1 MEKDLVCTRLEE
13 AAHSTPHLLC
23 EFKSQ
28 MPTLA
33 PITASYAAKIAFMV
47 ELATHLHTYGT
58 TAPRLEGAIISVAER
73 LGVDCEPWCN
83 PTGMILTFSDPER
96 PPGESD
102 ISRVIR
108 IPPGEINL
116 GKLCEVDQIAED
128 VVAGRLGLSDG
139 HAALRALGRKPGR
152 RHQWLYILAYGLVA
166 AGVSGL
172 VRLPWLEI
180 GVSGVI
186 GLLVGALHVIAS
198 TRPRL
203 KEAEDALVAA
213 MATTLA
219 VLTAALIA
227 PLNLTAVIIASLIAL
242 MPGMALTN
250 AFSELAAQHLVS
262 GTARISGAISTLLKL
277 TVGVMVALAALQM
290 MGIQP
295 HIRAGQAPYDWL
307 EWAAVPCTALAFA
320 VLFRTALR
328 DYPSVMLA
336 AVAGYLIARVAGMAW
351 GSAAGVFLS
360 ALVTTTVGNGYA
372 RWCNRPGALIRVPG
386 IIMLVPGS
394 MSMRSLLS
402 SFQQQ
407 SMQAGQDAAIMVLN
421 VLLALIAGLLIGNL
435 VLPARRNL

>member
-1 MEKDLVCTRLEE
+1 MHLIDCHHMPFNTTY
-13 AAHSTPHLLC
+13 TPA
-23 EFKSQ
+23 S
-28 MPTLA
+28 MSTLA

-108 IPPGEINL
+108 VPPGEINL

-128 VVAGRLGLSDG
+128 VVVGRLGLTDG
-139 HAALRALGRKPGR
+139 YAALRALERKSGR
-152 RHQWLYILAYGLVA
+152 RSQGLHVLAYGLV
-166 AGVSGL
+166 GVGVTGLMRLSWLDIGMSGT
-172 VRLPWLEI
+172 
-180 GVSGVI
+180 I
-186 GLLVGALHVIAS
+186 GLLVGVLHIFAAN
-198 TRPRL
+198 RPRL
-203 KEAEDALVAA
+203 KEAEDAVAA
-213 MATTLA
+213 AIATTVA
-219 VLTAALIA
+219 VLIAALIV
-227 PLNLTAVIIASLIAL
+227 PLNVTTVIIASLIAL

-250 AFSELAAQHLVS
+250 AVSELTAQHLVS
-262 GTARISGAISTLLKL
+262 GTARVSGAVSTLLKL
-277 TVGVMVALAALQM
+277 TVGVMVALSALQVL
-290 MGIQP
+290 GIEPQV
-295 HIRAGQAPYDWL
+295 RTGQAQAEWV
-307 EWAAVPCTALAFA
+307 EWASVPCTAFAFA
-320 VLFRTALR
+320 VLFRTGLR
-328 DYPSVMLA
+328 DYPNVMLA
-336 AVAGYLIARVAGMAW
+336 AVGGYLIARVAGMAW

-360 ALVTTTVGNGYA
+360 ALITTIAGNGYA

-394 MSMRSLLS
+394 ISMRSFLS

-407 SMQAGQDAAIMVLN
+407 NMEAGQDAAIMVLN